1 MATNQNVSNIMSVL
15 ICLMFLLLYMNLCV
29 VSNFIGTCTML
40 LFCVY
45 FFQLVVLYIMHR
57 NKVSQYYAIGFTLLE
72 ILTTCISISFLDFNI
87 KFQLVNFSE
96 SLWFKTEYMYMY
108 IYFVYLYT
116 LTLGTE
122 FHVSC
127 LHYLCIMGSLLSRWS
142 LCVWAQP
149 MRDGVKI

>member
-1 MATNQNVSNIMSVL
+1 MATNQNVSIIISVL
-15 ICLMFLLLYMNLCV
+15 ICLMFLLVYMNLCV
-29 VSNFIGTCTML
+29 GSNFIGTML

-57 NKVSQYYAIGFTLLE
+57 LRNKVSQYYAIGFTLLE
-72 ILTTCISISFLDFNI
+72 ILTCISISFLDFNI
-87 KFQLVNFSE
+87 EFKLVHFSK
-96 SLWFKTEYMYMY
+96 SLWFKTEY

-116 LTLGTE
+116 LTLGTA

-127 LHYLCIMGSLLSRWS
+127 LHHLCIMGSLLSQGS

-149 MRDGVKI
+149 MRDGVTV